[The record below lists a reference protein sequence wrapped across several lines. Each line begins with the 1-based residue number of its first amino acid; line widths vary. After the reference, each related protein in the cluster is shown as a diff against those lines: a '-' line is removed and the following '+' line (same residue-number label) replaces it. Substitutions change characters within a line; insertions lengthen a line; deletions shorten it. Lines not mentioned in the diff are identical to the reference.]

1 MLIRTLGFGM
11 FVTFKKILLAAG
23 LIGLGASANAEDV
36 HTDHPCPNIQI
47 ESPEKI
53 ELSQTEHKWICGDK
67 DSHAWGS
74 IPPWQA
80 QLFLKSFLQQRAYHH
95 PQFEIRENK
104 LFVKT
109 GPQTFLKEWKFIN
122 EPREFHSEKR
132 RKLKGRPLT
141 PELLDE
147 VEAWSKAH
155 LQNLGYPC
163 PEVTIQAVPSTE
175 SITVTLAP
183 GEIYNFP
190 PNEDVEVRGTN
201 QNISIGRYSAFLPNQ
216 KFDAR
221 LLQLTSNR
229 MITDEYHLSA
239 YFETQCLPEGELK
252 IIPRL
257 VTGDPQLVSAGV
269 GFNTEVGAIA
279 QIRYKHSQL
288 DDSGS
293 TFESKMFLSFV
304 EQTWDN
310 AFQLYE
316 GPPYKDRTFWSPQ
329 LNLKNENED
338 QYQSFTAEL
347 GVEWGLTKE
356 FESFTSRFQLGP
368 FYTYNNVDSDDSNY
382 VLLSATS
389 NVELYLQ
396 SHDYEYYMGEP
407 RSGWQLSSN
416 LRSAYENLGADQT
429 FHQWLYQ
436 QQNLWN
442 FNLWDPPLM
451 VIGWRFKAGT
461 FFMSDDSQ
469 FYSVVPENLRFYMGG
484 DGTLRGFSRKQI
496 PLSNLGSATFLYQGI
511 ELRAGDVFPFKL
523 QPFIFLDMGWESD
536 QIWTLYRTLY
546 YSPGVGIRWPSFLG
560 PVRASLSQ
568 GQVLFADEVD
578 VEPHWQFY
586 LSLGREF

>member
-1 MLIRTLGFGM
+1 M
-11 FVTFKKILLAAG
+11 
-23 LIGLGASANAEDV
+23 SQANAKDV
-36 HTDHPCPNIQI
+36 QVQQPCPQIQI
-47 ESPEKI
+47 ESTEKI
-53 ELSQTEHKWICGDK
+53 DLSKTEHKWICGDNE
-67 DSHAWGS
+67 SHAWKQV
-74 IPPWQA
+74 PAWQA
-80 QLFLKSFLQQRAYHH
+80 QLFLKSFLQQRAFHQ
-95 PQFEIRENK
+95 PQFEIRDNT

-109 GPQTFLKEWKFIN
+109 GPQTYLKKWTFEN
-122 EPREFHSEKR
+122 APLGFHAEKR

-163 PEVTIQAVPSTE
+163 PEVHIQAMPLEE
-175 SITVTLAP
+175 SVTVTLIP
-183 GEIYNFP
+183 GELYNFP
-190 PNEDVEVRGTN
+190 TTDVEVRGT
-201 QNISIGRYSAFLPNQ
+201 QQQLSIGRYSAFLPGQ

-229 MITDEYHLSA
+229 MLLDEYHLSA
-239 YFETQCLPEGELK
+239 YFETQCTSGAELK
-252 IIPRL
+252 IVPRL
-257 VTGDPQLVSAGV
+257 VTGDPQLISAGV

-279 QIRYKHSQL
+279 QIRYKQSQL
-288 DDSGS
+288 DSSGS
-293 TFESKMFLSFV
+293 TFESKLFLSFI

-310 AFQLYE
+310 AFQLYG

-329 LNLKNENED
+329 LNLKNELED

-347 GVEWGLTKE
+347 GLEWGLTKE
-356 FESFTSRFQLGP
+356 FDDFTSRFQLGP
-368 FYTYNNVDSDDSNY
+368 FYTYNNVVRDSSNT

-451 VIGWRFKAGT
+451 VFGWRFKAGT

-469 FYSVVPENLRFYMGG
+469 FFSVVPENLRFYLGG

-496 PLSNLGSATFLYQGI
+496 PLSQLGSATFIYQGF

-523 QPFIFLDMGWESD
+523 QPFVFLDMGWESS
-536 QIWTLYRTLY
+536 QIFTLSRTLY
-546 YSPGVGIRWPSFLG
+546 YSPGLGLRWPSFLG
-560 PVRASLSQ
+560 PIRASLSQ
-568 GQVLFADEVD
+568 GQILFADNVD